1 MYGKVYFPVRS
12 NGLKPLGRFLGAAWT
27 DPQAS
32 GLQSLVWRH
41 RWEMTRDERFKQSLL
56 QYNREDCEAVRL
68 LVDRLDQIRRDAAS
82 DPTIEFASRP
92 KRHATETGKAV
103 HGQFERILKS
113 AQVDSAGRGIRIRET
128 GTEEADAPTKQERRK
143 GHPAFRRIVPKASRT
158 VLVEPRQRCPKH
170 DVRSRAEAEETGRED
185 GHRPRLHRE
194 RVQEDGHEVRRD
206 QEPLPEV
213 RGALQPGLV
222 SDGIRMPSG
231 TASRPGRSTSE
242 SSFACPTTSSP
253 R

>member
-1 MYGKVYFPVRS
+1 MAAGSVDRLVNVASSVYGKVYFPVRS
-12 NGLKPLGRFLGAAWT
+12 NGLKPLGRFLGAGWT

-113 AQVDSAGRGIRIRET
+113 ARGRTPQRSGNPSPQKDAGGRRIPEKQEGRERAIQRSAGS
-128 GTEEADAPTKQERRK
+128 
-143 GHPAFRRIVPKASRT
+143 FRRRPAAVSSWNPAERCPRARRDLVPK
-158 VLVEPRQRCPKH
+158 
-170 DVRSRAEAEETGRED
+170 TGQI
-185 GHRPRLHRE
+185 RPRR
-194 RVQEDGHEVRRD
+194 RVID
-206 QEPLPEV
+206 
-213 RGALQPGLV
+213 LV
-222 SDGIRMPSG
+222 FTRSG
-231 TASRPGRSTSE
+231 CRKAVTRY
-242 SSFACPTTSSP
+242 
-253 R
+253 

>member
-1 MYGKVYFPVRS
+1 MASSVYGKVYFPVRS
-12 NGLKPLGRFLGAAWT
+12 NGLKQLGRFLGATWT

-41 RWEMTRDERFKQSLL
+41 SWEMTRDERFRQSLL
-56 QYNREDCEAVRL
+56 RYNREDCEAVRL

-113 AQVDSAGRGIRIRET
+113 AQEDSAGRGIRIREKS
-128 GTEEADAPTKQERRK
+128 TEAEDVPTRQEGRK
-143 GHPAFRRIVPKASRT
+143 GHQHFRRIVPKASRT

-170 DVRSRAEAEETGRED
+170 DVALVPNPEKPVEKTLIDLVFTKFGFRGKWIRTVNTSPTFD
-185 GHRPRLHRE
+185 G
-194 RVQEDGHEVRRD
+194 VF
-206 QEPLPEV
+206 
-213 RGALQPGLV
+213 
-222 SDGIRMPSG
+222 
-231 TASRPGRSTSE
+231 SRPSDKLAGGDRRPETSIN
-242 SSFACPTTSSP
+242 P
-253 R
+253 RG